1 MRLTI
6 SGVPPIRVFVDIY
19 IKAIRKLREDKRS
32 LLQLE
37 RESGIPYETLRDIKN
52 GITTDPQISTL
63 RRIAKF
69 YELAA

>member
-6 SGVPPIRVFVDIY
+6 SGEPPIRLGVDIY
-19 IKAIRKLREDKRS
+19 AKAVKKLREDKRT

-37 RESGIPYETLRDIKN
+37 RDSGIPYETLRDIKN